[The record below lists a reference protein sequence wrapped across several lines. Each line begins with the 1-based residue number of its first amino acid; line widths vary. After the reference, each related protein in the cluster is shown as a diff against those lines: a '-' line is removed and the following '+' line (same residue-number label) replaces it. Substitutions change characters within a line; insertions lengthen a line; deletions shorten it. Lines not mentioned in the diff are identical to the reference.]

1 MNPTEGH
8 RGVAPQKSI
17 GARLPAY
24 RRTSAKLL
32 SAKESNYQ

>member
-1 MNPTEGH
+1 MNPIEGQH
-8 RGVAPQKSI
+8 GVAPLKSI
-17 GARLPAY
+17 GARLQAY